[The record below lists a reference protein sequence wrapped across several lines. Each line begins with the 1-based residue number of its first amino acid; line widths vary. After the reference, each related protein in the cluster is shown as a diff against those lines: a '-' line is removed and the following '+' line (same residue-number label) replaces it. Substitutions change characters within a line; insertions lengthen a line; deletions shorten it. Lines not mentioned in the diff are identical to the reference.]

1 MEFLGNISLR
11 LVGMVATVITLGAA
25 YLFIVKPVLD
35 TTNNAFNQVGK
46 FNEPISRSL
55 DISERQLNQSV
66 RQARRQDR
74 GAVVISG
81 EGQVG
86 LRRAQR
92 LLGCVQRANGN
103 TARMSAC
110 AQRLGP

>member
-1 MEFLGNISLR
+1 VDFLGNISLR
-11 LVGMVATVITLGAA
+11 LVGMVATIVTLGAA

-55 DISERQLNQSV
+55 DITERQLHQSV

-74 GAVVISG
+74 GAIRING
-81 EGQVG
+81 QGQVG

-92 LLGCVQRANGN
+92 LLGCVQRANGDVN
-103 TARMSAC
+103 RMSAC